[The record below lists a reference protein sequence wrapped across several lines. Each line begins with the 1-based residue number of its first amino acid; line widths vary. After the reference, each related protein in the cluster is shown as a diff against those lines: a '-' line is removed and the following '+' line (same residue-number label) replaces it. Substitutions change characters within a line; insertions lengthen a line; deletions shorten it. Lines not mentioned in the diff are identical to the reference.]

1 MIYLQIMNIYVESC
15 ANSSYRTV
23 CSVLRRDVD
32 REGCCGRCIFSD
44 LNPNNVCHDIIVL
57 FALSLFTKYTLTG
70 SHVTAGDT
78 GVPCVLY
85 TDTEC

>member
-1 MIYLQIMNIYVESC
+1 MNINVESC
-15 ANSSYRTV
+15 ANGSVQV
-23 CSVLRRDVD
+23 CSVFKRDAD
-32 REGCCGRCIFSD
+32 RREGVGCGRCIFVD
-44 LNPNNVCHDIIVL
+44 LDPNNVCHDIIVL

-85 TDTEC
+85 TDTVC